1 MNDSHFNLD
10 WYRQAVEASADSIK
24 LLSLDGKI
32 RYVNRS
38 GMERLSD
45 EHRGSAIGA
54 DWVSLWSDDVTPQ
67 IKIALQAAVNGQ
79 QSDFEVQCVMPHGV
93 TQYFHISTIP
103 LCDENGIATSILAVN
118 RDITQRR
125 LAEIALQTLNKSLR
139 ESLRERKRSPRA
151 QSIDMLSL
159 SVSSVGVTSNA
170 DKEAESAN
178 ARHLSEELDVARA
191 ARRVA
196 ESVAEQAQKGE
207 AIGQL
212 LAGVVHDLNNVLQAS
227 RSAIEL
233 VISRGDI
240 GNRDNQL
247 LSIADSA
254 LEQGNLMFR
263 RLLGFAA
270 NHAYITERTDLCAL
284 VSNIMPL
291 LQQAAGSHVDLEF
304 VPSASQCFATV
315 DPHLIERALM
325 NLVINARDACGDSGV
340 IQVIVSTM
348 TVGDEDGNLQRAPG
362 EYVTLAVQDDGEG
375 ISPEVSARLFEA
387 YFTTKPSGKGTGLGL
402 AQVYGTARQ
411 ANGFIDVFSVPG
423 EGARFTLAFPKS

>member
-1 MNDSHFNLD
+1 MNHSLFDSD
-10 WYRQAVEASADSIK
+10 WYRQAVESSADSIK
-24 LLSLDGKI
+24 LLSLDGKV
-32 RYVNRS
+32 RYVNRA
-38 GMERLSD
+38 GLERLSD
-45 EHRGSAIGA
+45 QHRDSAIGA
-54 DWVSLWSDDVTPQ
+54 EWVSLWSDDVTPQ
-67 IKIALQAAVNGQ
+67 INSALKAALKGQ
-79 QSDFEVQCVMPHGV
+79 QSDFEVQCVMPQGM
-93 TQYFHISTIP
+93 TQYLHISTIP

-139 ESLRERKRSPRA
+139 ESLRERKRSPRV

-159 SVSSVGVTSNA
+159 SMSSVVATDPA
-170 DKEAESAN
+170 KENEPN
-178 ARHLSEELDVARA
+178 YTRHLSEELDVARA

-233 VISRGDI
+233 VISHGEI
-240 GNRDNQL
+240 SNRDNQL
-247 LSIADSA
+247 LGIADSA

-270 NHAYITERTDLCAL
+270 NHAYVTERTDLCAL

-291 LQQAAGSHVDLEF
+291 LKQAAGTHVDLEF
-304 VPSASQCFATV
+304 VPSVSQCFAMV
-315 DPHLIERALM
+315 DTHLIERALM

-340 IQVIVSTM
+340 IQVIVSTA
-348 TVGDEDGNLQRAPG
+348 TVGDEEGSLQRAPG

-387 YFTTKPSGKGTGLGL
+387 YFTTKPSGRGTGLGL

-411 ANGFIDVFSVPG
+411 ANGFVDVFSVPG
-423 EGARFTLAFPKS
+423 EGARFTLAFPKL